1 MKKAL
6 SRAHV
11 LTEWLG
17 HVGLKLVDI
26 GGRGAAFP
34 PIQPI
39 SSLADYYVSE
49 PDAAEAA
56 RLRETLA
63 GRSDWRSVTVL
74 NEAMASRSGNACLW
88 ITEQPGMSSL
98 LEPDPQ
104 VTKRFYLG
112 PKFAVVGKATVPTS
126 SLDAA
131 AARYGFQD
139 ACFLKVDTQGTE
151 LDILQS
157 GAALCAGPL
166 VGVHVE
172 TLFQPFY
179 KGQSLF
185 ADVDQ
190 YLRGHGFSLF
200 SLSRTSLRRAGYRPA
215 SYSKRVIAWAHCLYL
230 REPETLLVVDAAT
243 QARQIPRLLVL
254 ALAFQFFDLAFELV
268 ELSRRLQLLP
278 GADLDRLNRE
288 VRIFA
293 RIHLR
298 QTLSKA
304 ERAERENLEDLML
317 SPSLRDKKR
326 IE

>member
-17 HVGLKLVDI
+17 RVGLKFVDI

-34 PIQPI
+34 PLMPVA
-39 SSLADYYVSE
+39 SFADYYVSE

-56 RLRETLA
+56 RLTDTLA
-63 GRSDWRSVTVL
+63 IRSDWRTVTVL
-74 NEAMASRSGNACLW
+74 NEAIASRPGEATLW

-104 VTKRFYLG
+104 VTRRFYLG
-112 PKFAVVGKATVPTS
+112 PKFAVVGKETVPTTA
-126 SLDAA
+126 LDAA

-157 GAALCAGPL
+157 GAALVAGPL

-190 YLRGHGFSLF
+190 FLRARGFSLF
-200 SLSRTSLRRAGYRPA
+200 SLSRTCVRRAGYRPDT
-215 SYSKRVIAWAHCLYL
+215 YSKRVIAWAHCLYL
-230 REPETLLVVDAAT
+230 REPETLLAADAAG
-243 QARQIPRLLVL
+243 QAQQIPRLLVL
-254 ALAFQFFDLAFELV
+254 ALAFQFFDLAFEIV
-268 ELSRRLQLLP
+268 ELSRRLRLLP
-278 GADLDRLNRE
+278 GADLDRLARE
-288 VRIFA
+288 VYTFA

-304 ERAERENLEDLML
+304 ERAEPESLAAMLL
-317 SPSLRDKKR
+317 SPSVRDKKR

>member
-17 HVGLKLVDI
+17 RVGLTFVDI

-34 PIQPI
+34 PLA
-39 SSLADYYVSE
+39 SLAPFADYFVSE

-56 RLRETLA
+56 RLSDTLV
-63 GRSDWRSVTVL
+63 GQSDWRTVTVL
-74 NEAMASRSGNACLW
+74 NEAMASQSGDATLW

-98 LEPDPQ
+98 LEPDPR
-104 VTKRFYLG
+104 VTSRFYLG
-112 PKFAVVGKATVPTS
+112 PKFAVANKQMVPTT

-131 AARYGFQD
+131 AKRYGFED

-151 LDILQS
+151 LDILRS
-157 GAALCAGPL
+157 GAALVEGPL

-190 YLRGHGFSLF
+190 HLRAHGFSLF
-200 SLSRTSLRRAGYRPA
+200 LLSRTSLRRAGYRPDL
-215 SYSKRVIAWAHCLYL
+215 YSKRVVAWAHCLYL
-230 REPETLLVVDAAT
+230 REPATLLEAEPAI
-243 QARQIPRLLVL
+243 QARQTPRLLVL
-254 ALAFQFFDLAFELV
+254 ALAFQLFDLAFELV
-268 ELSRRLQLLP
+268 ELSRRLKLLP
-278 GADLDRLNRE
+278 DADVDRLFRE
-288 VRIFA
+288 VHSFA

-304 ERAERENLEDLML
+304 ERAEPENLADLML

>member
-6 SRAHV
+6 SRAPI
-11 LTEWLG
+11 LTGWLG
-17 HVGLKLVDI
+17 RVGLKFVDI

-34 PIQPI
+34 PLMPI
-39 SSLADYYVSE
+39 APFADYYVSE

-56 RLRETLA
+56 RLTDTLA
-63 GRSDWRSVTVL
+63 VRTDWRTVTVL
-74 NEAMASRSGNACLW
+74 SEAIATPRPDARLW
-88 ITEQPGMSSL
+88 MTVQPGMSSL
-98 LEPDPQ
+98 LEPDPE

-112 PKFAVVGKATVPTS
+112 PKFAVVGTETVPTIA
-126 SLDAA
+126 LDAA

-157 GAALCAGPL
+157 GAALVAAPL

-190 YLRGHGFSLF
+190 HLRAQGFSLF
-200 SLSRTSLRRAGYRPA
+200 SLSRTSLRRAGYRPDL
-215 SYSKRVIAWAHCLYL
+215 YSKRVIAWAHCLYL
-230 REPETLLVVDAAT
+230 REPETLVAADPAM
-243 QARQIPRLLVL
+243 QAQQIPRLLVL
-254 ALAFQFFDLAFELV
+254 ALAFQFFDLAFEIV
-268 ELSRRLQLLP
+268 ELSRRLRLLP
-278 GADLDRLNRE
+278 EGDLDRLARE
-288 VRIFA
+288 VYTFA

-304 ERAERENLEDLML
+304 ERAEPESLADLML